1 MWRCRLSASAMHIY
15 MYDRVGG
22 RASGGHSWSVAGR
35 QRGRCKVPRRHYG
48 HAYTY
53 GIAADTYMYERV
65 GSRASSRLTTGLC
78 GSSPALPLAVRVA
91 RRSAAVSPR
100 PYMCTHIYVCAAHV
114 YMYTCQGRSRRPV
127 SCQPKQG
134 TPAEGQCV
142 WRGRVRRCRLSHN
155 IHTHMRSIRMYVCAS
170 RGWGGLLDNRWPERG
185 SHA

>member
-114 YMYTCQGRSRRPV
+114 YMYAHVRGGAGSRLVASPSRARP
-127 SCQPKQG
+127 PKASACG
-134 TPAEGQCV
+134 GAECG
-142 WRGRVRRCRLSHN
+142 GAASA
-155 IHTHMRSIRMYVCAS
+155 IIYIRICAAYVCMYA
-170 RGWGGLLDNRWPERG
+170 RVGGG
-185 SHA
+185 AGC